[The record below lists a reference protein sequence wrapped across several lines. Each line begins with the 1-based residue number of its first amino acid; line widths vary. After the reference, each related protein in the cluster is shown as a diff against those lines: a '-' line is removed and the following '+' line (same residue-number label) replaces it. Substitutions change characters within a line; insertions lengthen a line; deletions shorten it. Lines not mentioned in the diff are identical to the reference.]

1 MNNYNDNDRPTISA
15 QENVDTLDLIGR
27 ILVAYA
33 SNGLPVDSITASSLA
48 ILASECRVYSTVRD
62 QESLTDEN
70 SRSVID
76 ALNQTKTYEQDLSD
90 AADSIIADLRNS
102 GINI

>member
-1 MNNYNDNDRPTISA
+1 MNNDRPIITA
-15 QENVDTLDLIGR
+15 QQNADTLDLIGK

-33 SNGLPVDSITASSLA
+33 TKGEPIDSFTASALA
-48 ILASECRVYSTVRD
+48 ILASDCRIYSTIRD
-62 QESLTDEN
+62 QDSLTDEN

-76 ALNQTKTYEQDLSD
+76 ALNQAKTYEQDLSD
-90 AADSIIADLRNS
+90 AADAIIVDLRNS

>member
-1 MNNYNDNDRPTISA
+1 MNVYTENDRPTISA
-15 QENVDTLDLIGR
+15 QENVNTLDLIGK

-33 SNGLPVDSITASSLA
+33 TKGVPMDPMTASSLA
-48 ILASECRVYSTVRD
+48 ILASDCRVYSTVRD

-70 SRSVID
+70 SKSVLSVF
-76 ALNQTKTYEQDLSD
+76 AAQKTYEKDLSD
-90 AADSIIADLRNS
+90 AADAIIADLRKS